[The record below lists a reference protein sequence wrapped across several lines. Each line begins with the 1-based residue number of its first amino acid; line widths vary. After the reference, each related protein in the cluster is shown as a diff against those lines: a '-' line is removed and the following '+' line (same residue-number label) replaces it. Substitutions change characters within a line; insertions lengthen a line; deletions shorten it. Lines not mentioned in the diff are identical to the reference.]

1 MSSPD
6 STHVETDMDM
16 STDMGESQ
24 SARDTLGSTVPAPLD
39 ERANVSKKSPPSSA
53 SITRASNQESTE
65 TSQGD
70 IRGLDDLNSAINSLD
85 DHVQAGLQEV
95 RECVRQLGREKQIYK
110 TKLRTLETKLV
121 QVTSERDKYHLAI
134 TQLHQ
139 ELAVTREELQ
149 RQQQQNNDLLKKQEE
164 IQQQSERHLERV
176 GQGAR
181 ARRLAI
187 SALSR
192 WRRRVRASQNADTA
206 ETKLL
211 LEENQQLKEEL
222 LLCQEAAKQA
232 FLRSANALNSEAI
245 TMFQDAATRRLGL
258 EDDSNNSSSSE
269 SSSDTSSHRQSRPHD
284 ESLSR
289 TQQEDNDQQSQHQT
303 RPQPQQGDQDQPRAH
318 QHSSSQVH
326 GQESADL
333 IGQRRQR
340 NRRRGDRRMQDE
352 NNGSTTRHSQ
362 PKQGPGIRD
371 DDRWTSQAGSTL
383 HDPERRPT
391 HTYPRVHS
399 EQEEYNNYT
408 HSFTHTYPWME
419 GETGKFRVTS
429 GGGSASY
436 PTAVPKRQPLIS
448 EFDPTA
454 RRRETREYLQ
464 QLCGNILGR
473 PGTASNVSGYEPKQ
487 KTQRI
492 IPSRPSSA
500 HGKICTCR
508 GPARDGMASVT
519 GPYRCPYCNP
529 IQASSFGHKKD
540 LPKKAD
546 DGSGDA
552 SSTVMQPNVITD
564 KKKVIY
570 NPSAATVIIE
580 RHIP

>member
-6 STHVETDMDM
+6 MTHAQTDME
-16 STDMGESQ
+16 ESR
-24 SARDTLGSTVPAPLD
+24 SARHTPASTVHAHLD
-39 ERANVSKKSPPSSA
+39 QQANMSKQSPPSNYA
-53 SITRASNQESTE
+53 SITTTTTSNQESTE

-95 RECVRQLGREKQIYK
+95 RECVRQLGREKQTYK
-110 TKLRTLETKLV
+110 TKLRTLDTKLV
-121 QVTSERDKYHLAI
+121 QVISERDQYHLAI

-139 ELAVTREELQ
+139 ELAGTREELH
-149 RQQQQNNDLLKKQEE
+149 RQQRQNNDLLRKQDE
-164 IQQQSERHLERV
+164 IQQLNECHLERLGRGV
-176 GQGAR
+176 R

-192 WRRRVRASQNADTA
+192 WRRRVRARQNADTA

-211 LEENQQLKEEL
+211 LEENQQLKDEL

-245 TMFQDAATRRLGL
+245 TMFQDAATRRLGM
-258 EDDSNNSSSSE
+258 EDDNSNSSSSFE
-269 SSSDTSSHRQSRPHD
+269 SSSDTSSHCQSHPHD

-289 TQQEDNDQQSQHQT
+289 TQQEDNDQQ
-303 RPQPQQGDQDQPRAH
+303 PQQENQDQP
-318 QHSSSQVH
+318 SSSQIH
-326 GQESADL
+326 GQKESADL
-333 IGQRRQR
+333 IIGQRGQR

-362 PKQGPGIRD
+362 PNQGPGILD
-371 DDRWTSQAGSTL
+371 DDRWTSQAGSSTL

-399 EQEEYNNYT
+399 EQEHNNYT
-408 HSFTHTYPWME
+408 HSFTHTYPWMDR
-419 GETGKFRVTS
+419 ETGKFWITS

-436 PTAVPKRQPLIS
+436 PSAVPKRRPLIS
-448 EFDPTA
+448 EFDQTSQ
-454 RRRETREYLQ
+454 RRETREYLQ
-464 QLCGNILGR
+464 QLCGNVLGR

-529 IQASSFGHKKD
+529 IQTSSFGHKKD
-540 LPKKAD
+540 LPKKAGN
-546 DGSGDA
+546 GSGGA
-552 SSTVMQPNVITD
+552 STNVIQPNVITD

>member
-1 MSSPD
+1 MVRSGAMSSPE

-16 STDMGESQ
+16 ITDMGENQ
-24 SARDTLGSTVPAPLD
+24 SVRDTPASTLPAPLD
-39 ERANVSKKSPPSSA
+39 QQTNMKKQSPPSSA
-53 SITRASNQESTE
+53 SITTTSKQETTE

-85 DHVQAGLQEV
+85 DYFQAGLQEV
-95 RECVRQLGREKQIYK
+95 RECVRQLGREKQTYK

-121 QVTSERDKYHLAI
+121 QVTSERDQYHLAI

-139 ELAVTREELQ
+139 EVATMREELH
-149 RQQQQNNDLLKKQEE
+149 RQQQQNNDLLKKQKEK
-164 IQQQSERHLERV
+164 QQQNEHHLERV

-181 ARRLAI
+181 VRRLAI

-192 WRRRVRASQNADTA
+192 WRRRVRASQNAGTA

-258 EDDSNNSSSSE
+258 EDDNSNNSSSSE
-269 SSSDTSSHRQSRPHD
+269 SSSDTSSHRQSNPGD
-284 ESLSR
+284 ENLSR
-289 TQQEDNDQQSQHQT
+289 TRQEDNDQQPQHQT

-318 QHSSSQVH
+318 QHSSSQIH
-326 GQESADL
+326 DQESADL

-362 PKQGPGIRD
+362 PNLGPGIRD
-371 DDRWTSQAGSTL
+371 DDRWTSQAGSTVYN
-383 HDPERRPT
+383 PERRPT
-391 HTYPRVHS
+391 HTYPKVHS
-399 EQEEYNNYT
+399 EQKERNYYT

-436 PTAVPKRQPLIS
+436 PTAVPKRRPLIS
-448 EFDPTA
+448 ELDPTS
-454 RRRETREYLQ
+454 RRRETQEYLQ

-500 HGKICTCR
+500 QGKICTCR

-519 GPYRCPYCNP
+519 GLYRCPYCNP
-529 IQASSFGHKKD
+529 IQASSFGHKK
-540 LPKKAD
+540 AD
-546 DGSGDA
+546 NGSGYP
-552 SSTVMQPNVITD
+552 T
-564 KKKVIY
+564 
-570 NPSAATVIIE
+570 
-580 RHIP
+580 